1 MTASGQPSPVIDA
14 TGLIKTFGSVVGLDG
29 TDFDLYPGEV
39 LGVIGDNGAGKSTL
53 IKCLSGAMVPDA
65 GEIRIDGM
73 PVHFRRIQD
82 ARAAGIETV
91 YQSLAIVPALDIA
104 TNLYLGRE
112 LGGRPEGDDYYDAQ
126 GHVLYARLATSSLF
140 LEGIDRLQKGA
151 QTYRVAVMC
160 AEEDP
165 LNCHRRL
172 LIGRVLRER
181 GVALDHIRGDG
192 TLQAEDELLRAEAR
206 HHQDSEQSSL
216 FATPQE
222 AAWRSTRSVSRR
234 NQPPSSSE
242 R

>member
-1 MTASGQPSPVIDA
+1 MKERLRLFSIGHSNHPAEGFADLLKKHDIDVLVDVRSYPYSRYAPQFETSGLKA
-14 TGLIKTFGSVVGLDG
+14 LLAKA
-29 TDFDLYPGEV
+29 
-39 LGVIGDNGAGKSTL
+39 GVK
-53 IKCLSGAMVPDA
+53 
-65 GEIRIDGM
+65 
-73 PVHFRRIQD
+73 
-82 ARAAGIETV
+82 
-91 YQSLAIVPALDIA
+91 Y
-104 TNLYLGRE
+104 LYLGRE
-112 LGGRPEGDDYYDAQ
+112 LGGRPEDDDYYDAE
-126 GHVLYARLATSSLF
+126 GHVLYARLATSPLF

-192 TLQAEDELLRAEAR
+192 RLQTEDELLRAEVR
-206 HHQDSEQSSL
+206 HPPASEQSSL
-216 FATPQE
+216 FDAPQE
-222 AAWRSTRSVSRR
+222 AAWRSIRSVSRR

>member
-1 MTASGQPSPVIDA
+1 VSEGLRLFSIGHSNHPAEGFSGLLKKHDIDVLVDVRSYPYSRYA
-14 TGLIKTFGSVVGLDG
+14 PQFDTSGLKAL
-29 TDFDLYPGEV
+29 LAKA
-39 LGVIGDNGAGKSTL
+39 GVK
-53 IKCLSGAMVPDA
+53 
-65 GEIRIDGM
+65 
-73 PVHFRRIQD
+73 
-82 ARAAGIETV
+82 
-91 YQSLAIVPALDIA
+91 Y
-104 TNLYLGRE
+104 LYLGRE

-172 LIGRVLRER
+172 LIGRVLKER

-192 TLQAEDELLRAEAR
+192 RLQTEDELLRAEVR
-206 HHQDSEQSSL
+206 HHPGSKQSSL
-216 FATPQE
+216 FEASQE